1 MYSRKQDKQSLKVF
15 RKTVRSFIYDTT
27 RLLEL
32 ADSLNDDMKTI
43 ERLESENRR
52 LTEENGYINDEIDKN
67 PKSDPIWE
75 MMVENELKID
85 ENRDKLDDLKKEE
98 EKKKV
103 QLETKAQVLNQFV
116 DELRDCFVDPLNLG
130 ELDYSSE

>member
-15 RKTVRSFIYDTT
+15 RKTVRNFIYDTT

-116 DELRDCFVDPLNLG
+116 DELRDCFVDPLNLK
-130 ELDYSSE
+130 EPEDSNE

>member
-15 RKTVRSFIYDTT
+15 RKTVRNFIYDTT

-43 ERLESENRR
+43 EKLESENRR

-116 DELRDCFVDPLNLG
+116 DELRDCFVDPLNLR
-130 ELDYSSE
+130 EPEDSNE

>member
-15 RKTVRSFIYDTT
+15 RKTVRNFIYDTT

-116 DELRDCFVDPLNLG
+116 DELRDCFVDPLNLR
-130 ELDYSSE
+130 EPEDSNE

>member
-15 RKTVRSFIYDTT
+15 RKTVRSFIEDTT

-43 ERLESENRR
+43 EKLESENRR
-52 LTEENGYINDEIDKN
+52 LTEQNGYINSEIGKN
-67 PKSDPIWE
+67 SMSDPRWE
-75 MMVENELKID
+75 MIVENELKID
-85 ENRDKLDDLKKEE
+85 KNQDKLDDLKKEE

>member
-52 LTEENGYINDEIDKN
+52 LTEQNGYINSEIGKN
-67 PKSDPIWE
+67 SMSDPRWE
-75 MMVENELKID
+75 MIVENELKID
-85 ENRDKLDDLKKEE
+85 KNQDKLDDLKKEE

>member
-15 RKTVRSFIYDTT
+15 RKTVRSFIEDTT

-43 ERLESENRR
+43 EKLESENRR
-52 LTEENGYINDEIDKN
+52 LTEQNGYINSEIGKN
-67 PKSDPIWE
+67 SMSDPRWE
-75 MMVENELKID
+75 MIVENELKID
-85 ENRDKLDDLKKEE
+85 KNQDKLDDLKKEE

-116 DELRDCFVDPLNLG
+116 DELRDCFVDPLNLK
-130 ELDYSSE
+130 EPEDSNE

>member
-15 RKTVRSFIYDTT
+15 RKTVRNFIYDTT

-43 ERLESENRR
+43 EKLESENRR
-52 LTEENGYINDEIDKN
+52 LTEQNCYINDEIDKN

-116 DELRDCFVDPLNLG
+116 DELRDCFVDPLNLK
-130 ELDYSSE
+130 EPEDSNE

>member
-103 QLETKAQVLNQFV
+103 QLESKAQVLNQFV

>member
-15 RKTVRSFIYDTT
+15 RKTVRNFIYDTT

-103 QLETKAQVLNQFV
+103 QLESKAQVLNQFV
-116 DELRDCFVDPLNLG
+116 DELRDCFVDPLNLK
-130 ELDYSSE
+130 EPEDSNE

>member
-103 QLETKAQVLNQFV
+103 QLESKAQVLNQFV
-116 DELRDCFVDPLNLG
+116 DELRDCFVDPLNLK
-130 ELDYSSE
+130 EPEDSNE

>member
-32 ADSLNDDMKTI
+32 ADSLNDDIKTI
-43 ERLESENRR
+43 EKLESENRR
-52 LTEENGYINDEIDKN
+52 LTEQNCYINDEIDKN

-116 DELRDCFVDPLNLG
+116 DELRDCFVDPLNLR
-130 ELDYSSE
+130 EPEYSNE

>member
-15 RKTVRSFIYDTT
+15 RKTVRSFIEDTT

-43 ERLESENRR
+43 EKLESENRR
-52 LTEENGYINDEIDKN
+52 LTEQNGYINAEIDKN
-67 PKSDPIWE
+67 PMSDPRWE

-116 DELRDCFVDPLNLG
+116 DELRDCFVDPLNLK
-130 ELDYSSE
+130 EPEDSNE

>member
-116 DELRDCFVDPLNLG
+116 DELRDCFVDPLNLK
-130 ELDYSSE
+130 EPEDSNE

>member
-15 RKTVRSFIYDTT
+15 RKTVRSFIEDTT

-32 ADSLNDDMKTI
+32 ADSLNDDIKTI
-43 ERLESENRR
+43 EKLESENRR
-52 LTEENGYINDEIDKN
+52 LTEQNCYINDEIDKN

-116 DELRDCFVDPLNLG
+116 DELRDCFVDPLNLK
-130 ELDYSSE
+130 EPEDSNE

>member
-15 RKTVRSFIYDTT
+15 RKTVRNFIYDTT

-103 QLETKAQVLNQFV
+103 QLESKAQVLNQFV
-116 DELRDCFVDPLNLG
+116 DGLRDCFVDPLNLK
-130 ELDYSSE
+130 EPEDSNE

>member
-15 RKTVRSFIYDTT
+15 RKTVRSFIEDTT

-52 LTEENGYINDEIDKN
+52 LTEQNCYINDEIDKN

-116 DELRDCFVDPLNLG
+116 DELRDCFVDPLNLK
-130 ELDYSSE
+130 EPEDSNE

>member
-1 MYSRKQDKQSLKVF
+1 MF
-15 RKTVRSFIYDTT
+15 RKTVRNFIYDTT

-116 DELRDCFVDPLNLG
+116 DELRDCFVDPLNLR
-130 ELDYSSE
+130 EPEDSNE

>member
-43 ERLESENRR
+43 EKLESENRR
-52 LTEENGYINDEIDKN
+52 LTEQNGYINSEIGKN
-67 PKSDPIWE
+67 SMSDPRWE
-75 MMVENELKID
+75 MIVENELKID
-85 ENRDKLDDLKKEE
+85 KNQDKLDDLKKEE

-103 QLETKAQVLNQFV
+103 QLETKAQVLKQFV
-116 DELRDCFVDPLNLG
+116 DELRDCFVDPLNLK
-130 ELDYSSE
+130 EPEDSNE

>member
-15 RKTVRSFIYDTT
+15 RKTVRNFIYDTT

-52 LTEENGYINDEIDKN
+52 LTEQNGYINSEIGKN
-67 PKSDPIWE
+67 SMSDPRWE
-75 MMVENELKID
+75 MIVENELKID
-85 ENRDKLDDLKKEE
+85 KNQDKLDDLKKEE

-130 ELDYSSE
+130 EPEYSDE

>member
-1 MYSRKQDKQSLKVF
+1 DKQSLKVF
-15 RKTVRSFIYDTT
+15 RKTVRNFIYDTT

-103 QLETKAQVLNQFV
+103 QLESKAQVLNQFV
-116 DELRDCFVDPLNLG
+116 DELRDCFVDPLNLK
-130 ELDYSSE
+130 EPEDSNE

>member
-15 RKTVRSFIYDTT
+15 RKTVRNFIYDTT

-116 DELRDCFVDPLNLG
+116 DELRDCFVDPLNLK
-130 ELDYSSE
+130 EPEYSDE